1 LTSRNRHFILPLRP
15 SRLPRAAVTER
26 KNVWDEFRVGPEAG
40 VKDFDWHDLRHTFAS
55 RLIVRDVNILAVQKL
70 MRHATLSVTLRYA
83 HLAPSHLHA
92 AVEKLCAA
100 ASVTASV
107 TGVSDATQKPR
118 QILQ

>member
-1 LTSRNRHFILPLRP
+1 MRQGKERTP
-15 SRLPRAAVTER
+15 SGENSVTR
-26 KNVWDEFRVGPEAG
+26 YI
-40 VKDFDWHDLRHTFAS
+40 
-55 RLIVRDVNILAVQKL
+55 IVRDVNILAVQKL